1 MRIESMVEEIDI
13 KGGKL
18 TYGQRIELGRI
29 IGDEKMHSSRRF
41 LDAIACLYP
50 DAKPEY
56 DAEWLTV
63 YEHILEGVKY
73 WMEAERTMLHYDPTP
88 EEVAAGCEQL
98 GAKIG
103 PMMTVMTLAEKFGQD
118 PDTILGWEYGKVFG
132 LLYANL
138 ERSKFDARYQKIC
151 AKKSRRTR

>member
-1 MRIESMVEEIDI
+1 MVEEIDI

-29 IGDEKMHSSRRF
+29 LGDEKMYSSRRF
-41 LDAIACLYP
+41 RDAIVCLYP

-56 DAEWLTV
+56 DTEWLTV

-138 ERSKFDARYQKIC
+138 ERSKFVARYQKIC
-151 AKKSRRTR
+151 AKKSRRSR